1 MPHFFRIIASAG
13 LLLITLQSGFSQK
26 KYITYKQAF
35 ERGEPRLIQ
44 SIPSP
49 FTWLDD
55 HYYLI
60 RKRSENKPVYMKV
73 NAITGEENIYVDFS
87 SCKKFLP
94 FDFDMNGISTHS
106 ADYKKF
112 ILVSDDD
119 LFLFNSEIDEL
130 TPLTDNPSEEK
141 NPVFSPDENKIAFT
155 RDNDI
160 YTIDLRTRT
169 ETRLTNDGDQLIYNG
184 WASWVYYEEILGRSS
199 QYRAFWW
206 SPDSKMI
213 AFLRFDDSTV
223 PVFPL
228 FRADGV
234 HGELEQT
241 RYPKPGD
248 PNPMVKLGI
257 IHLESGKTVWL
268 DDTEK
273 EDHYIAWPFWSPDS
287 RILVFQ
293 SLNRDQND
301 IRFLAADPYS
311 GTNREIYR
319 EQQESWVSFFEDV
332 YVFQNGNG
340 FLLRSDKSGWRNLYH
355 YDFNGNLVQ
364 QVTSFNWEIISVES
378 VEEKTETVYFSGT
391 GGISTEKHLF
401 SIKYSGKGVKKF
413 TETPGTHEIIISP
426 GKKLFYDVYSDI
438 HTPVKHEIFN
448 DKSKSVRF
456 VNDSKLPVMDDYD
469 LGRSELFTI
478 KTTDGYDLPALWILP
493 PDFDENK
500 RYPVIINIYG
510 GPESQEVTNRFPRG
524 FSDYYYA
531 QNGIIVMSIDHR
543 GSGHFG
549 KNGSSQMYRNLGKW
563 EMNDF
568 IEAVKWLESK
578 PFIDGNKIGITG
590 GSYGGYVTCMA
601 LTYGAEYFNYG
612 IANYSVTNW
621 HLYDNVYTERFMDT
635 PDQNPEG
642 YEFGSAM
649 THADN
654 YKGKLLIVHGTMD
667 DNVHMQNSIQLIDKL
682 QDLGK
687 EFEMMLY
694 PGERHGWRGPK
705 GQHLSK
711 LSTRFWFENLLE
723 KEFVEEK

>member
-1 MPHFFRIIASAG
+1 MLHNLRIILIVST
-13 LLLITLQSGFSQK
+13 LLIILQPGQSQK
-26 KYITYKQAF
+26 KYLTYKQAF

-44 SIPSP
+44 SISTP
-49 FTWLDD
+49 FAWIDD

-60 RKRSENKPVYMKV
+60 RKRLENQPVYMKV
-73 NAITGEENIYVDFS
+73 NGSTGEESIYVNFS
-87 SCKKFLP
+87 ACKKYLP
-94 FDFDMNGISTHS
+94 YDFDMSGISSHS
-106 ADYKKF
+106 SDYKKNIF
-112 ILVSDDD
+112 ASDKD
-119 LFLFNSEIDEL
+119 LYLFNSREDEL
-130 TPLTDNPSEEK
+130 IRLTNNDSEEK

-160 YTIDLRTRT
+160 YVIDLTTRT
-169 ETRLTNDGDQLIYNG
+169 ETRLTDDGNELIYNG

-199 QYRAFWW
+199 RYRAFWW

-223 PVFPL
+223 PIFPL

-234 HGELEQT
+234 YGELEQT

-248 PNPMVKLGI
+248 PNPLVKLGI
-257 IHLESGKTVWL
+257 IHLENKKTVWL
-268 DDTEK
+268 DDTK
-273 EDHYIAWPFWSPDS
+273 TEDHYIAWPFWSTDS
-287 RILVFQ
+287 KVLVFQ

-301 IRFLAADPYS
+301 LRFQAADPFT
-311 GTNREIYR
+311 GAITEIYH
-319 EQQESWVSFFEDV
+319 ESQETWVNFFEDI
-332 YVFQNGNG
+332 YVFQDGNG

-355 YDFNGNLVQ
+355 YDFNGNLIQ
-364 QVTSFNWEIISVES
+364 QVTSFNWEIGSIES
-378 VEEKTETVYFSGT
+378 VEEKTSTIYFSGT

-401 SIKYSGKGVKKF
+401 SIKYNGKGLIKL
-413 TETPGTHEIIISP
+413 TSAQGTHEAIISP
-426 GKKLFYDVYSDI
+426 GGKMFYHIYSDI
-438 HTPVKHEIFN
+438 LTPEKHEIFN
-448 DKSKSVRF
+448 DKGKVVRF
-456 VNDSKLPVMDDYD
+456 VNDSKLPVMNEYD
-469 LGRSELFTI
+469 LGKSELFTI
-478 KTTDGYDLPALWILP
+478 KTNDGYDLPALWILP

-500 RYPVIINIYG
+500 QYPVIISIYG
-510 GPESQEVTNRFPRG
+510 GPESREVANRYPRG
-524 FSDYYYA
+524 FANYYYA
-531 QNGIIVMSIDHR
+531 QNGIIVMSIDNR

-549 KNGSSQMYRNLGKW
+549 KNGSNQMHRNLGKW
-563 EMNDF
+563 EMYDF
-568 IEAVKWLESK
+568 IEAVKWLEAKS
-578 PFIDGNKIGITG
+578 FIDRDKIGITG

-612 IANYSVTNW
+612 IASYSVTDW

-667 DNVHMQNSIQLIDKL
+667 DNVHMQNSLQFIDKL